1 MGRSSRRE
9 VVDILNAAEQ
19 RDVADVAVHSERARA
34 DADDA
39 RVAAGVTVSSRP
51 IMSVTV
57 ISEGAS
63 DRGGALLRFGR
74 LGVSCAGADWLPQAQ
89 SENIMASASSSAAKF
104 LIFIL
109 FSSEYYFLPIVFDDL

>member
-1 MGRSSRRE
+1 
-9 VVDILNAAEQ
+9 
-19 RDVADVAVHSERARA
+19 
-34 DADDA
+34 
-39 RVAAGVTVSSRP
+39 
-51 IMSVTV
+51 MSVTV

-63 DRGGALLRFGR
+63 DGAALSCASDGW
-74 LGVSCAGADWLPQAQ
+74 GVSCAGADWLPQAQ